1 MLLLHATNTDKQTTN
16 DTLRTFTLSFNCLQ
30 EHLLTPHVLH
40 LRRSFRVC
48 RFTQAALL
56 QLKLTS
62 AARPRAVLCAT
73 ATTKM
78 SVLRGSGLTSTKF
91 RPLATT
97 AISLLKVGQWHSRTW
112 QLHSVFLVV
121 GNSRTLVGTP
131 QVKHLISSA
140 LGGCTLLSQLC

>member
-40 LRRSFRVC
+40 LRRSFQVC

-112 QLHSVFLVV
+112 RFHFHVESWDETPSNLDFPSEKKRAHSFSGHSLRV
-121 GNSRTLVGTP
+121 SR
-131 QVKHLISSA
+131 
-140 LGGCTLLSQLC
+140 